1 MPALGYILSLFLTV
15 VFTLATCLQPNSV
28 EWAGH
33 KESDDMMAVL
43 FGDGRRMFA
52 NHFFTKADVYF
63 HSGYYPSIFDQAQ
76 RQSLGAAH
84 MKESHDE
91 HDEHDEHE
99 HEKAMDFLGKPKDW
113 IDRFGRH
120 FYSSTHSHLD
130 KPGEAREILPWLR
143 LSADLDPQR
152 IETYTVAGYWLRTRL
167 GRAKEAE
174 QFLREGLRANPRSY
188 EIMLELGQLYYEN
201 YHEIERPRNLLELAL
216 RRWDEQEAAGKNP
229 GVFACQQISSQLA
242 RVEEDA
248 GNWDS
253 AIRYLEREK
262 GISPNPDEVQKRIEE
277 LKQKAASSPSSPVQ
291 RPAQP

>member
-1 MPALGYILSLFLTV
+1 MPAPSLLLAFLLTV
-15 VFTLATCLQPNSV
+15 CFTLATCLQPNSV

-33 KESDDMMAVL
+33 KQSDDMMAVL

-52 NHFFTKADVYF
+52 NHFYTKADVYF

-84 MKESHDE
+84 MKEA

-99 HEKAMDFLGKPKDW
+99 HEKAMDFLGQPKDW
-113 IDRFGRH
+113 IERFGRH

-167 GRAKEAE
+167 GRPREAE
-174 QFLREGLRANPRSY
+174 QFLREGMRANPRSY
-188 EIMLELGQLYYEN
+188 EILFELGELYYDN
-201 YHEIERPRNLLELAL
+201 YREIERARNIFELAL
-216 RRWDEQEAAGKNP
+216 RFWDEQDAAGKNP
-229 GVFACQQISSQLA
+229 DLFACQQISSNLA
-242 RVEEDA
+242 RLEEDA
-248 GNWDS
+248 GNWAS

-262 GISPNPDEVQKRIEE
+262 KVSPSPDEVQKRIEE
-277 LKQKAASSPSSPVQ
+277 LKQKAASTPSPPPPA
-291 RPAQP
+291 RP

>member
-1 MPALGYILSLFLTV
+1 MPAPPLLLAFLLTV
-15 VFTLATCLQPNSV
+15 CFTVATSLQRNSV

-33 KESDDMMAVL
+33 KQSDDIMAVL

-52 NHFFTKADVYF
+52 NHFYTKADVYF

-76 RQSLGAAH
+76 RQRLDSSH
-84 MKESHDE
+84 MKEAHDE

-99 HEKAMDFLGKPKDW
+99 HEKAMDFLGQPKDW

-167 GRAKEAE
+167 GRAHEAE

-188 EIMLELGQLYYEN
+188 EILLELGELYYDN
-201 YHEIERPRNLLELAL
+201 YHETERARNILELAL
-216 RRWDEQEAAGKNP
+216 RFWEAQDAAGKTP
-229 GVFACQQISSQLA
+229 GVDSRQKIISGLA
-242 RVEEDA
+242 RVENDA
-248 GNWDS
+248 DNWS
-253 AIRYLEREK
+253 AAIRYLEMEK
-262 GISPNPDEVQKRIEE
+262 KISPSPDEVQKRIEE
-277 LKQKAASSPSSPVQ
+277 LKVKAASSSS
-291 RPAQP
+291 RP